1 MRSMGE
7 RIHRIRLHIGWSAEE
22 CAYRTTIEANTHI
35 APITWL
41 DWERCSDEQAASNG
55 LVAHLD
61 AICRLFDVDK
71 DWLIAGVIED
81 PDMHDSRVLAFPPQS
96 SRDPHKS

>member
-1 MRSMGE
+1 MPSMGE

-22 CAYRTTIEANTHI
+22 CAYRATIEANTHI

-41 DWERCSDEQAASNG
+41 DWERCSDEEAESNG

-61 AICRLFDVDK
+61 AIARLFAVDK
-71 DWLIAGVIED
+71 NWLIAGLIEE
-81 PDMHDSRVLAFPPQS
+81 PNMHDGRILAFPPRS
-96 SRDPHKS
+96 SRNPDES

>member
-1 MRSMGE
+1 MPSMGE
-7 RIHRIRLHIGWSAEE
+7 RIHRIRLQIGWSAEE

-35 APITWL
+35 APSTWL

-61 AICRLFDVDK
+61 AICRLFAVDK
-71 DWLIAGVIED
+71 NWLTADSIEE
-81 PDMHDSRVLAFPPQS
+81 PNMNVGRILAFPPQS